1 MNHKPAIVDWI
12 SLSKNEIIPRERR
25 EVCLDLKSFP
35 TPCSCGDSPANSAQI
50 LASSINHALEVR
62 LNFFIREQ
70 SDILNSI
77 RSDFWIAQENLP
89 FMCNAQLV
97 QLLPD
102 AENAAIH

>member
-1 MNHKPAIVDWI
+1 M
-12 SLSKNEIIPRERR
+12 
-25 EVCLDLKSFP
+25 DLKSFP

-50 LASSINHALEVR
+50 LASSIKHALEVR

-70 SDILNSI
+70 SDILNPI
-77 RSDFWIAQENLP
+77 ISDFWIAQENLP